1 MDSRFVFTVPFS
13 SFCWPALP
21 SHVQITLMA
30 FPQAIQDQFDA
41 YQAAVTYRDQVRDAL
56 QALIGRLT

>member
-1 MDSRFVFTVPFS
+1 
-13 SFCWPALP
+13 
-21 SHVQITLMA
+21 MA

>member
-1 MDSRFVFTVPFS
+1 MRLLIPFLLS
-13 SFCWPALP
+13 LLP
-21 SHVQITLMA
+21 SLVSAGQLYLL
-30 FPQAIQDQFDA
+30 PQAIQDQFDA